1 MVDRSDWAVSTQNDP
16 KETTKLLMEAER
28 EDSLLGNFYNGTPL
42 FVLEH
47 GSEWTKVRIGSD
59 ESAGAL
65 IGWMRTEDL
74 AFGDDMLQVNREA
87 IQIHSDKVLIHSVE
101 PFIGSETGIITA
113 AQFSEYLVI
122 GEVESE
128 QKYAIVYSLKDG
140 NVGLVPMTSLGNGNG

>member
-1 MVDRSDWAVSTQNDP
+1 
-16 KETTKLLMEAER
+16 
-28 EDSLLGNFYNGTPL
+28 
-42 FVLEH
+42 
-47 GSEWTKVRIGSD
+47 
-59 ESAGAL
+59 
-65 IGWMRTEDL
+65 MRTEDL
-74 AFGDDMLQVNREA
+74 AFGDEMLQVNREA